1 MDDEQILLLTEFI
14 GNALIEFKEDTSI
27 MNLENDH
34 YEDVIKC
41 LEYALKGK

>member
-41 LEYALKGK
+41 LEYALKDK